1 MKIMTDTSTSRVD
14 DQAVPAGTPLDVEM
28 RRIIGVDALVKF
40 RFSVVMVGWS
50 RVLCQRLIRSGA

>member
-1 MKIMTDTSTSRVD
+1 MKAMTDTSTSRVD
-14 DQAVPAGTPLDVEM
+14 DQAVPAGTSLDVEM